1 MTTSAPRT
9 FPDDFLWGAATAS
22 YQIEGA
28 VHEDGRG
35 PSIWDTFSA
44 TPGRVLDGHTGDVA
58 VDHYHRTAED
68 IGHMKAL
75 GLRAYRFSI
84 AWPRIQPSGSGPV
97 NLKGLDFYSRLID
110 DLLGAGIAPV
120 ATMYHWDLPQ
130 GLEDDGGW
138 PARDTALRFGDYAA
152 AVVGAFRDRVTVW
165 TTLNEPWCSAYL
177 GYGAGVHAPGR
188 TDDLAALRAAHHLNL
203 AHGLGAQAVR
213 EILGDAGT
221 LSLTLNLHVVRPDD
235 PDSPEDRDA
244 VRRIDALANRVFLEP
259 VLDGR
264 YPEDL
269 LADTASIT
277 DWSFVRDGDLP
288 TIHSGLDVLGV
299 NYYSTQ
305 LVRRYVP
312 DHERL
317 MADGHAPSSHS
328 AWTGADDVEF
338 LPLPGPK
345 TLMGWNID
353 PGGLTELLTR
363 LHSDYPDLPLM
374 ITENG
379 VAFPDSVAPDGRVH
393 DAERIDY
400 LHRHIEAVGR
410 AMDAGVD
417 VRGYFVWTLMDNFE
431 WAYGYHRPF
440 GLLRVDPELDR
451 VWKDSA
457 HWYAEL
463 LRNNALPDPEVVRR
477 MG

>member
-165 TTLNEPWCSAYL
+165 TTLNEPWCSA
-177 GYGAGVHAPGR
+177 
-188 TDDLAALRAAHHLNL
+188 
-203 AHGLGAQAVR
+203 
-213 EILGDAGT
+213 
-221 LSLTLNLHVVRPDD
+221 
-235 PDSPEDRDA
+235 
-244 VRRIDALANRVFLEP
+244 
-259 VLDGR
+259 
-264 YPEDL
+264 
-269 LADTASIT
+269 
-277 DWSFVRDGDLP
+277 
-288 TIHSGLDVLGV
+288 
-299 NYYSTQ
+299 
-305 LVRRYVP
+305 
-312 DHERL
+312 
-317 MADGHAPSSHS
+317 
-328 AWTGADDVEF
+328 
-338 LPLPGPK
+338 
-345 TLMGWNID
+345 
-353 PGGLTELLTR
+353 
-363 LHSDYPDLPLM
+363 
-374 ITENG
+374 
-379 VAFPDSVAPDGRVH
+379 
-393 DAERIDY
+393 
-400 LHRHIEAVGR
+400 
-410 AMDAGVD
+410 
-417 VRGYFVWTLMDNFE
+417 
-431 WAYGYHRPF
+431 
-440 GLLRVDPELDR
+440 
-451 VWKDSA
+451 
-457 HWYAEL
+457 
-463 LRNNALPDPEVVRR
+463 
-477 MG
+477 